1 MSKKIMKAGRVVI
14 LLAGRRAGKKAVI
27 VKSFEEGKKGAA
39 FSRALVAGVE
49 RAPLRV
55 TRRMGANQLKR
66 RSNPK
71 PFVKVVNF
79 NHILP
84 TRFQVTGEFAQGSKE
99 LKSLV
104 TEDRLAT
111 PEARKTLKKEV
122 RGIFRE
128 RYNTPDQSSEKQ
140 PAVDFFFQKLRF

>member
-1 MSKKIMKAGRVVI
+1 MKAGRVVI

-27 VKSFEEGKKGAA
+27 VKPFEEGKKGGQM

-55 TRRMGANQLKR
+55 TRRMSANQLKR

-84 TRFQVTGEFAQGSKE
+84 TRFQVTGEFAQGAKE

-104 TEDRLAT
+104 TEDRLASA
-111 PEARKTLKKEV
+111 ESRKTLKKEV

-128 RYNTPDQSSEKQ
+128 R
-140 PAVDFFFQKLRF
+140 

>member
-1 MSKKIMKAGRVVI
+1 M
-14 LLAGRRAGKKAVI
+14 
-27 VKSFEEGKKGAA
+27 

-55 TRRMGANQLKR
+55 TRRMSANQLKR

-84 TRFQVTGEFAQGSKE
+84 TRFQVTGEFAQGAKE

-104 TEDRLAT
+104 TEDRLASA
-111 PEARKTLKKEV
+111 ESRKTLKKEV

-128 RYNTPDQSSEKQ
+128 R
-140 PAVDFFFQKLRF
+140 

>member
-1 MSKKIMKAGRVVI
+1 MG
-14 LLAGRRAGKKAVI
+14 
-27 VKSFEEGKKGAA
+27 GKKGAA

-49 RAPLRV
+49 RAPLKV
-55 TRRMGANQLKR
+55 TRRMSANQLKR
-66 RSNPK
+66 RTNPK

-104 TEDRLAT
+104 TEDKLSSA
-111 PEARKTLKKEV
+111 EARKALKKEV
-122 RGIFRE
+122 RTVFRE
-128 RYNTPDQSSEKQ
+128 RYNAPDASNEKQ